1 MITDQKNVPRASTG
15 SFVPFT
21 IVHTCST
28 NVAGEPRFSLELIR
42 KNYVPDT
49 TDDLDASE
57 LSQLVTR
64 LLDLRDA
71 IIVNQHRVSDV
82 VDLLAREG

>member
-1 MITDQKNVPRASTG
+1 MQTVPLRPEACTG

-28 NVAGEPRFSLELIR
+28 NVAGEPKSSLRLIR
-42 KNYVPDT
+42 KNYEPDT
-49 TDDLDASE
+49 TDDLDASK
-57 LSQLVTR
+57 LGQLVTR

-71 IIVNQHRVSDV
+71 YPSV
-82 VDLLAREG
+82 VLHK